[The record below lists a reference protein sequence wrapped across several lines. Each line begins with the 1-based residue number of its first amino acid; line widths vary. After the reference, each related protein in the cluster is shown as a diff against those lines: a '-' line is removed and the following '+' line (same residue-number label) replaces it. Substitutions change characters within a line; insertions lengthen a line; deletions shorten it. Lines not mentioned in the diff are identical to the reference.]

1 MREGHA
7 VAMPNVEERLVPR
20 VDLLCAVCYSLQSVD
35 MWCMA
40 VQAASSAKSPF
51 HKCVQRSGG

>member
-1 MREGHA
+1 M
-7 VAMPNVEERLVPR
+7 AMPNVEERLVPR